1 MIIFCITFSYMLDQE
16 VSINLT
22 ISENTLFYKNLLQKD
37 LSFFISN
44 LGIFGLVFIEYQIQN
59 KFNIYFN
66 SLTSLANYVLTL
78 LLVISNNPGMVQNF
92 LGNKRWTQSDIEK
105 F

>member
-1 MIIFCITFSYMLDQE
+1 M
-16 VSINLT
+16 
-22 ISENTLFYKNLLQKD
+22 QKD

-44 LGIFGLVFIEYQIQN
+44 LGIIGLILVEYQIQI
-59 KFNIYFN
+59 KFNIFFN

-78 LLVISNNPGMVQNF
+78 LLVVSNNPSIVQNF
-92 LGNKRWTQSDIEK
+92 LSNKEWAQSDIEK

>member
-1 MIIFCITFSYMLDQE
+1 LS
-16 VSINLT
+16 
-22 ISENTLFYKNLLQKD
+22 ISENILFYKNWFQKD

-44 LGIFGLVFIEYQIQN
+44 LGIIGLVFVEYQIQI
-59 KFNIYFN
+59 KFNIFFN

-78 LLVISNNPGMVQNF
+78 LLVVSNNPSIVQNF
-92 LGNKRWTQSDIEK
+92 LSNKEWAQSDIEK

>member
-1 MIIFCITFSYMLDQE
+1 MLDQE

-22 ISENTLFYKNLLQKD
+22 ISENILFYKNLLQKD

-44 LGIFGLVFIEYQIQN
+44 LGILGLLVVEYQIQN
-59 KFNIYFN
+59 KFFIFFN
-66 SLTSLANYVLTL
+66 SLTSLTNYVLTL
-78 LLVISNNPGMVQNF
+78 LLIVSNNPGMVQNF
-92 LGNKRWTQSDIEK
+92 LSNKGWTQSDIEK

>member
-1 MIIFCITFSYMLDQE
+1 MS
-16 VSINLT
+16 
-22 ISENTLFYKNLLQKD
+22 ISENILFYKNWFQKD

-44 LGIFGLVFIEYQIQN
+44 LGIIGLVFVEYQIQI
-59 KFNIYFN
+59 KFNIFFN

-78 LLVISNNPGMVQNF
+78 LLVVSNNPSIVQNF
-92 LGNKRWTQSDIEK
+92 LSNKEWAQSDIEK

>member
-1 MIIFCITFSYMLDQE
+1 MS
-16 VSINLT
+16 
-22 ISENTLFYKNLLQKD
+22 ISENILFYKNCIQKD

-44 LGIFGLVFIEYQIQN
+44 LGIIGLVLIEYQIQI
-59 KFNIYFN
+59 KFNIFFN

-78 LLVISNNPGMVQNF
+78 LLVVSNNPSIVQNF
-92 LGNKRWTQSDIEK
+92 LSNKEWAQSDIEK